1 MSVSFSVKNVPDA
14 VARALRAR
22 AKRNHRSLQ
31 GELMA
36 VLEAAV
42 REPAAAL
49 AAPAPSEVREAA
61 PAWGTVPVPDSSVAN
76 PPPPPLGVETA
87 ARPFPIDRHKLGDI
101 CRRYHIRRLSLFGSA
116 LRPDFRPDSD
126 VDLLAEFDEGHTL
139 GFAVFRLEEE
149 LSALVG
155 GRKIDLV
162 NRNYLNARLKPIILA
177 SARVLYAEG

>member
-1 MSVSFSVKNVPDA
+1 MSVSFSVKNVPDG

-36 VLEAAV
+36 VLEAAAHSSV
-42 REPAAAL
+42 VSPPAS
-49 AAPAPSEVREAA
+49 APSEVRETS
-61 PAWGTVPVPDSSVAN
+61 PAWGTVPVPDPSIARLPSSA
-76 PPPPPLGVETA
+76 PGVEA
-87 ARPFPIDRHKLGDI
+87 APRPFPIDRHKLGDI

-126 VDLLAEFDEGHTL
+126 VDLLAEFDEGHAL
-139 GFAVFRLEEE
+139 GFDVFRLEEE

-162 NRNYLNARLKPIILA
+162 NRNYLNVRLKPIILA